1 MSYYNSTNT
10 TILAT
15 HDQKHL
21 NETNTRMLL
30 LHECKNG
37 RREFVIGSYFTET
50 TEVSSCQEYE
60 RTDYSWDWGHYF
72 EKFESAAS
80 YWFEEVLGKHIGEEH

>member
-1 MSYYNSTNT
+1 MSYYNSDNT

-30 LHECKNG
+30 LHKCENG
-37 RREFVIGSYFTET
+37 RREFVIGSYFTQT

-80 YWFEEVLGKHIGEEH
+80 YWFEEVLGKHIGEER